1 MPQTASDEQLMLD
14 YQAGSSKAFEVL
26 YRKHKGP
33 LYRYFVRQLHDQQ
46 LAEDLYQETW
56 GKVIKAASQ
65 YQVSAKFTTWLY
77 KIAHNLLIDH
87 VRVVKPL
94 DSVSPL
100 DKEQDMDSLAAS
112 NLCAPE
118 VQLEQQ
124 QQLNIIKTCI
134 AKLPP
139 VQKEAFLLNIEMG
152 MTAAMISEIAN
163 VTLEATKSRIRYAY
177 QSIKQCISN
186 QLPETRA

>member
-65 YQVSAKFTTWLY
+65 YQVSAKFTTW
-77 KIAHNLLIDH
+77 
-87 VRVVKPL
+87 
-94 DSVSPL
+94 
-100 DKEQDMDSLAAS
+100 
-112 NLCAPE
+112 
-118 VQLEQQ
+118 
-124 QQLNIIKTCI
+124 
-134 AKLPP
+134 
-139 VQKEAFLLNIEMG
+139 
-152 MTAAMISEIAN
+152 
-163 VTLEATKSRIRYAY
+163 
-177 QSIKQCISN
+177 
-186 QLPETRA
+186 